1 MNRSLFTRV
10 MAIFLAVLMV
20 GSVVIVAIQA
30 LAVGPTDFVAIAAT
44 GDTAK
49 TKIIIIVAVV
59 AVVLGVVGV
68 VLPKVI
74 KKK

>member
-10 MAIFLAVLMV
+10 MAIFLAVLMI

-30 LAVGPTDFVAIAAT
+30 LAVGPTDISAIAAT

-59 AVVLGVVGV
+59 AVVLGAAGI

>member
-10 MAIFLAVLMV
+10 MAIFLAILMI

-30 LAVGPTDFVAIAAT
+30 LAVGPTDIMTVAAT
-44 GDTAK
+44 GDTAR
-49 TKIIIIVAVV
+49 TKVIIIVAVL
-59 AVVLGVVGV
+59 AVVLGVGAV